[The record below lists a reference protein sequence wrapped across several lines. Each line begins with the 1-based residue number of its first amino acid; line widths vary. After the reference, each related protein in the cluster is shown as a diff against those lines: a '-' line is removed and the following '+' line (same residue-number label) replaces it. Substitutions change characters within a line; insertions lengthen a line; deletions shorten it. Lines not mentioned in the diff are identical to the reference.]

1 MMHFHYH
8 DVIIVGAGLAGTRAA
23 VEVAPVADVAVI
35 SKVFPTRSHST
46 AAQGGAAA
54 VLNNNL
60 KRGVDTWLL
69 HMFDTV
75 KGSDYLAD
83 QNIVEYFAKEAPK
96 AIIEMEHWGTPFSR
110 MPDGRIAQRDF
121 GGHQRT
127 RIAYAADRTGHAL
140 LHTLF
145 EQSIRMGVKY
155 YPEFFVMDLIIDED
169 SDDGNPVVRGLVAY
183 DIRTT
188 ELHIFQAKAVMLA
201 TGGGGRIYKI
211 TSNAH
216 EYTGDGFGMIFRKG
230 LPLQDMEFPQ
240 FHPTG
245 LFPLGIL
252 ITEGVRGEGGYL
264 INSKGER
271 FMEKYAPDF
280 KDLAPRDVVSRAIYT
295 EIMEGRG
302 VGPKKDHVLLRIDHI
317 GKDKIMERLPEIW
330 KFAMTYVGVDCT
342 KEPIPVMPTMHYMMG
357 GIPTDH
363 NSGEVVADVG
373 ADGEVSKVVKRLYA
387 GGEAACE
394 SLHGANR
401 LGANSMSDTIV
412 FGRRV
417 GKHMVEIL
425 EDVKLS
431 DLPEDVGK
439 EQEEKIKAILSR
451 NSGEK
456 VSKLREE
463 LQATMWENVSV
474 FRTEDKLEK
483 ALNKIKELQERYK
496 NVYVEDKSSTF
507 NMELK
512 EALELENMLNY
523 AEALVAS
530 ALFRKESRGAHSR
543 VDYPERDDKK
553 FLKHTLAFKQEDKEP
568 LLKQRNVVITRFPP
582 QERRY

>member
-1 MMHFHYH
+1 MIHFHYH

-46 AAQGGAAA
+46 TAQGGAAA
-54 VLNNNL
+54 VLNNNT
-60 KRGVDTWLL
+60 KKGIDTWLL

-83 QNIVEYFAKEAPK
+83 QDVAEYFAKEATK
-96 AIIEMEHWGTPFSR
+96 AIIEMEHWGVPFSR
-110 MPDGRIAQRDF
+110 TPDGRIAQRPF
-121 GGHQRT
+121 GGHQRD
-127 RIAYAADRTGHAL
+127 RIAYAADRSGHVL

-145 EQSIRMGVKY
+145 EQSIRLGVKY
-155 YPEFFVMDLIIDED
+155 YPEFFVMDLILDED
-169 SDDGNPVVRGLVAY
+169 PDDGNLVVRGLVAY

-216 EYTGDGFGMIFRKG
+216 EYTGDGFGMVYRKG

-245 LFPLGIL
+245 LYPLGIL
-252 ITEGVRGEGGYL
+252 ITEAVRGEGGML

-280 KDLAPRDVVSRAIYT
+280 LDLAPRDVTSRAIYQ
-295 EIMEGRG
+295 EVAEGRG
-302 VGPKKDHVLLRIDHI
+302 VGPNKDHVYLQIHHI
-317 GKDKIMERLPEIW
+317 GKDAIMEKLPEIW
-330 KFAMTYVGVDCT
+330 KFAKTYAGVDCT
-342 KEPIPVMPTMHYMMG
+342 KEPIPVMPTLHYMMG

-363 NSGEVVADVG
+363 QSGEVIADVG
-373 ADGEVSKVVKRLYA
+373 PDGEVSKIVKRLYA

-417 GKHMVEIL
+417 GKHMVDIL
-425 EDVKLS
+425 DQVKLG

-439 EQEEKIKAILSR
+439 EQEEKMKAILSR

-463 LQATMWENVSV
+463 LQETMWDNVSV
-474 FRTEDKLEK
+474 FRTEEKMTK
-483 ALNKIKELQERYK
+483 ALDKIKELKERYK
-496 NVYVEDKSSTF
+496 NVYVEDKSTTF

-512 EALELENMLNY
+512 EALELENMFAY

-543 VDYPERDDKK
+543 VDYPDRDDEK
-553 FLKHTLAFKQEDKEP
+553 FLKHTLAFSGDNKEP
-568 LLKQRNVVITRFPP
+568 VIKQRNVVITRFPP